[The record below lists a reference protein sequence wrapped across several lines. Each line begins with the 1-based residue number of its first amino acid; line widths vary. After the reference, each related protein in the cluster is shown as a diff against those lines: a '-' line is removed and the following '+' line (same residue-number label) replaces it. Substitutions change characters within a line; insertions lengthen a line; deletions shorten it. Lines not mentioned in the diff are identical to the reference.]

1 MTIVPGFQEFF
12 DGPVALFF
20 KAIAHGVQVSAGV
33 TVEKI
38 VIEAENSLG
47 SLRRPSQSLDRKLP
61 SSAPILSIHSGRQMP
76 EDGGHQMT
84 VGVVWQ

>member
-1 MTIVPGFQEFF
+1 VGGTSGLLERVGATATDVATMSIVPGFQEFF
-12 DGPVALFF
+12 DSPVALLF

-47 SLRRPSQSLDRKLP
+47 SL
-61 SSAPILSIHSGRQMP
+61 
-76 EDGGHQMT
+76 
-84 VGVVWQ
+84 